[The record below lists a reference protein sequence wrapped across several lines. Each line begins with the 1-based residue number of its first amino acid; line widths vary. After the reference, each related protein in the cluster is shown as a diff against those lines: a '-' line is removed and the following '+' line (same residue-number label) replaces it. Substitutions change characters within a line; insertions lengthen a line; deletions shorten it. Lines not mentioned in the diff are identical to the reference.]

1 MRVLIGYDAS
11 VGGDQAVAL
20 AGSIAWPTGSSLRV
34 ISAIEA
40 SALPMAGPWARGGDT
55 MSPDITAEVRAY
67 LQERVDA
74 AVETLTIPDRTVEG
88 VVVRGRPANVLTDAA
103 DAFDADLMIVGSRG
117 HGRVAALILGSV
129 SSEVVDHAPCP
140 VLVARQ
146 SEVRQVVFATDGST
160 AAAHVGTIL
169 ATWPIFDGVPI
180 HAVSVADVDQP
191 WHTGVAPTMYRQVVD
206 AYAKDLHESVTA
218 HGTIAEDAAE
228 RLRAAGRDA
237 TAEVRTGDAAGE
249 VITAAEERG
258 ADLIALGSRGRTGL
272 TRVLLGSVARNVV
285 HGSEASVLIVRE

>member
-11 VGGDQAVAL
+11 VGGDLAVAL
-20 AGSIAWPTGSSLRV
+20 AGSITWPTGSSLRV
-34 ISAIEA
+34 VSAIEP

-74 AVETLTIPDRTVEG
+74 VVETLTTPDRTVDG
-88 VVVRGRPANVLTDAA
+88 AVVRGRPASVLIDTA
-103 DAFDADLMIVGSRG
+103 DAFDADLIVVGSRG

-129 SSEVVDHAPCP
+129 SSEVVDHAARP

-146 SEVRQVVFATDGST
+146 AEAREVVFATDGSA
-160 AAAHVGTIL
+160 AAAHVGSIL
-169 ATWPIFDGVPI
+169 ATWSIFDGVPI
-180 HAVSVADVDQP
+180 RVVSVADVDQP

-206 AYAKDLHESVTA
+206 AYAKDLHESVA
-218 HGTIAEDAAE
+218 EHRSIAEEAAE

-249 VITAAEERG
+249 VIAAARDRG
-258 ADLIALGSRGRTGL
+258 ANLIAMGSRGRTGL